1 MEKWH
6 EFLASSKAEK
16 LVANCSLKLD
26 SDHNMSNK
34 KDVDSLD
41 ICESD
46 TGERD
51 EWMYFAELNIN
62 TTFHINR

>member
-1 MEKWH
+1 
-6 EFLASSKAEK
+6 
-16 LVANCSLKLD
+16 
-26 SDHNMSNK
+26 MSNK

-51 EWMYFAELNIN
+51 EWMYLADNHHGLPKMQDHEQNSDSSDTKPN
-62 TTFHINR
+62 D

>member
-1 MEKWH
+1 
-6 EFLASSKAEK
+6 
-16 LVANCSLKLD
+16 
-26 SDHNMSNK
+26 MSNE

-51 EWMYFAELNIN
+51 EWMYLAELNIN
-62 TTFHINR
+62 TTSNNNHHGLPKMHDHEQDSDSSDTK